1 MGQDLK
7 CFFGLHKY
15 EVLKEDYIRDYRN
28 NITDK
33 VIISRCANCGKIK
46 ATKIKIIENYVR

>member
-15 EVLKEDYIRDYRN
+15 EVLKEEELKDYRGDV
-28 NITDK
+28 IGK

>member
-7 CFFGLHKY
+7 CFFRLHKY
-15 EVLKEDYIRDYRN
+15 EVLKEEELKDYRGDV
-28 NITDK
+28 IGK